1 MDFYFFFMIIWL
13 IALVLLG
20 LLALIGYFQG
30 AIRVG
35 ISLLGLFFAAAL
47 AVPLSPVIKPILPVF
62 GLKHPIWVQILPPL
76 VIFLLV
82 MIIFKI
88 VALMVH
94 RKVTVYYKYKTDDKT
109 CLKWERLNQ
118 RLGMTLGFI
127 NGAVYFVLLL
137 IPIYVAGYLTT
148 QVASGA
154 QDPTGMR
161 FINKTRAQIHDSKVD
176 KVVAA
181 YDPAPKNF
189 YEAADIVGLLKNNPL
204 LTSRLSRYP
213 VFLSLAERK
222 EFQDIANDVEFNN
235 MRQSQ
240 AKIGDLLKY
249 PKVQAIVTNA
259 AITAEISGLLG
270 PDLKDLHEYLL
281 TGKSAKYDD
290 ERILGYWILNID
302 ATVAQEKVAN
312 PKVTPFEM
320 QKLKQTKYALVRGM
334 TFIATTDGKA
344 ILNNSP
350 RPAGTSPTV
359 LAEGKWKGVGSA
371 YEVTFGNKAITVT
384 FENGK
389 LVVPNNEMTL
399 VFEKEL

>member
-1 MDFYFFFMIIWL
+1 MTIWL

-47 AVPLSPVIKPILPVF
+47 AVPLSPMIKPILPVF
-62 GLKHPIWVQILPPL
+62 GMKHPIWAQILPPL
-76 VIFLLV
+76 VIFVLV

-88 VALMVH
+88 VAFAVH

-118 RLGMTLGFI
+118 RLGMTLGFV

-137 IPIYVAGYLTT
+137 IPIYVAGYLTA
-148 QVASGA
+148 QVASGSE
-154 QDPTGMR
+154 DPAGVR
-161 FINKTRAQIHDSKVD
+161 FINQTRAQLNDSKVD

-189 YEAADIVGLLKNNPL
+189 YVAADIVGLLKNNPL
-204 LTSRLSRYP
+204 LNSRLSRYP
-213 VFLSLAERK
+213 VFLSISERK
-222 EFQDIANDVEFNN
+222 EFQDIANDVELNN
-235 MRQSQ
+235 MIQSQ
-240 AKIGDLLKY
+240 AKIGDILKH

-259 AITAEISGLLG
+259 PITAEISQLLG

-290 ERILGYWILNID
+290 ERILGYWILNLD

-312 PKVTPFEM
+312 PKVTPYEM
-320 QKLKQTKYALVRGM
+320 QRLKQTKYGPVRGV
-334 TFIATTDGKA
+334 TFIATTGGKA
-344 ILNNSP
+344 ILKNP
-350 RPAGTSPTV
+350 PGATGTSPTV
-359 LAEGKWKGVGSA
+359 LAEGTWKGAGSG
-371 YEVTFGNKAITVT
+371 YEVMFGNKAISVT
-384 FENGK
+384 LEKGR
-389 LVVPNNEMTL
+389 LLVPNNEMTL